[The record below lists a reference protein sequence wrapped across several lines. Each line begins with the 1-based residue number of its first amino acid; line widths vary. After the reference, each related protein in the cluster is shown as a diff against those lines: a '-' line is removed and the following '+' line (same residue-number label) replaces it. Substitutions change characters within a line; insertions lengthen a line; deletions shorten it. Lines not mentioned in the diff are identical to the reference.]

1 MSESTK
7 HFYEFGSFRVDMLK
21 RRLLRNGAT
30 VPLTPKAFETLLVL
44 IEHSG
49 QVVEKDALMEKVW
62 PGVTVEENNLTQ
74 NISALRRAL
83 GEKREDPRYILT
95 VPGLGYR
102 FIAEVREMFATD
114 QLPSTPI
121 EQAAGEDAE
130 YQSLI
135 SFTEAPPEAKPNWR
149 GRWRMFIAAALVVAV
164 ALAGVTYRMSR
175 HARGATPPANTHLKS
190 IAILPFKPLAADQT
204 DEYLGVGMADALIT
218 KLSSIKEITVRP
230 TSSILRYAN
239 SDVDPI
245 QVGSALEVNTLLDGR
260 VQRVND
266 RIRVTVQLIS
276 AKDGTPLWADK
287 FDEKYT
293 DVFSLEDRIS
303 EKVAAALLPTLTGDQ
318 KQQLSLHY
326 TEDADAY
333 QSYIKGRYFW
343 NKRTA
348 DGITKAISYFEDAI
362 IRDPNYAL
370 AYAGLADS
378 YTTLGILD
386 DSSSQEMMPKARSSA
401 LKAIELDDRL
411 AEAHASLA
419 YVKHRFEW
427 DWVGAEKEFR
437 RSIELNP
444 DYATAHQWYGWYLI
458 SVGSYDGA
466 EKEFERARQ
475 IEPLSLYT
483 NVTVG
488 AAFFYSRQYD
498 KAAAQLKRVV
508 EMDPS
513 FGIAHSWL
521 ARTYEQTGR
530 FDEAISETQKVI
542 KIGGGTAAQQ
552 AALGYAYSVSG
563 QQAEAHRVLAE
574 LQHASKDR
582 YIPPY
587 SLASIYAGLGQ
598 KDRAF
603 EWLEKALKDRD
614 NSMVFLSVDQR
625 LEGLHSD
632 PRFTELVKRVG
643 IPQ

>member
-1 MSESTK
+1 MSASN
-7 HFYEFGSFRVDMLK
+7 HFYEFGSFRVDTVK
-21 RRLLRNGAT
+21 RRMLRNGA
-30 VPLTPKAFETLLVL
+30 VVSLTPKAFDTLLVL
-44 IEHSG
+44 IEHRG
-49 QVVEKDALMEKVW
+49 QVVEKNALLEKVW
-62 PGVTVEENNLTQ
+62 PGVAVEENNLTQ
-74 NISALRRAL
+74 NISTLRKAL
-83 GEKREDPRYILT
+83 GEKREEPEYILT

-102 FIAEVREMFATD
+102 FIAEVCETFATD
-114 QLPSTPI
+114 QVPSTPVEPI
-121 EQAAGEDAE
+121 ASEDAQ

-135 SFTEAPPEAKPNWR
+135 SFTEETPEAKPNWR
-149 GRWRMFIAAALVVAV
+149 GRSRMFVAAALVVAV
-164 ALAGVTYRMSR
+164 GLAGVTYRVSR
-175 HARGATPPANTHLKS
+175 HVRGATPSANTHLKS
-190 IAILPFKPLAADQT
+190 IAVLPFKPLAGGET

-276 AKDGTPLWADK
+276 ATDGTPLWADK

-318 KQQLSLHY
+318 KQRLSLHY
-326 TEDADAY
+326 TEDTDAY

-411 AEAHASLA
+411 AEAHASLG

-427 DWVGAEKEFR
+427 DWVQAEKEFR
-437 RSIELNP
+437 HSIELNP

-458 SVGSYDGA
+458 TVGSYDGA

-488 AAFFYSRQYD
+488 AAFFYSKQYD

-513 FGIAHSWL
+513 FSIAHGWL

-530 FDEAISETQKVI
+530 FDEAISEAQKGI

-563 QQAEAHRVLAE
+563 KQAEARRVLAE
-574 LQHASKDR
+574 LQHPSKDR
-582 YIPPY
+582 YISPY
-587 SLASIYAGLGQ
+587 SLANIYAGLGQ

-614 NSMVFLSVDQR
+614 NSMVFLAVDQR
-625 LEGLHSD
+625 LESLHSD
-632 PRFTELVKRVG
+632 PRFAELVKKVG
-643 IPQ
+643 IP